1 MMAGLVLMGYPLKG
15 HAQTFIHAD
24 VRSVSTNAI
33 VTGDIAPEEEI
44 SKDQGL
50 YLLPYYI
57 QFDFP
62 AKNFTAWGM
71 QLYTNNSS
79 RFTTPPTD
87 GVYGGLRGNSTP
99 AQKTPLFWQV
109 YSSPPLATSTVKELG
124 FYQDIT
130 YTPEDESTLKYW
142 GLVKD
147 RNDDDLVDNWMS
159 MDNLLNRT
167 LVSYQGL
174 GKYPQAGRTENLPPI
189 FLYMGIDVSGVT
201 ESQEFGTTLCVD
213 LYNLGI
219 DITSGG
225 YATPNPFTPVTGQKT
240 SFNFFLKNID
250 SGFKIKI
257 FTIRGRL
264 IRTITTEREWDG
276 RNDSGRWVE
285 GGVYIY
291 QVEAE
296 NQRVSGTVVL
306 IK

>member
-1 MMAGLVLMGYPLKG
+1 MMAGMVLIGNPLKC
-15 HAQTFIHAD
+15 HAQAFIHAD
-24 VRSVSTNAI
+24 VRSLSTDDI
-33 VTGDIAPEEEI
+33 VTGDINPDEI

-50 YLLPYYI
+50 FLLPYYL

-62 AKNFTAWGM
+62 AQNVTAWGM

-79 RFTTPPTD
+79 RFTSPPTD
-87 GVYGGLRGNSTP
+87 GVYGGLRGNVNP
-99 AQKTPLFWQV
+99 AQKVPLFWQV
-109 YSSPPLATSTVKELG
+109 YSSPCSVTSTVGELG
-124 FYQDIT
+124 T
-130 YTPEDESTLKYW
+130 YRDLTETAEDESALMYW

-159 MDNLLNRT
+159 RDNLLNRT

-189 FLYMGIDVSGVT
+189 YLYLRIDVSGVT
-201 ESQEFGTTLCVD
+201 DTQEFGTTLRVD

-240 SFNFFLKNID
+240 SFNFFMKNID
-250 SGFKIKI
+250 SGFRIKI
-257 FTIRGRL
+257 FTLRGRL

-276 RNDSGRWVE
+276 RNDAGQLVE